1 MTDKL
6 ETIYKPKYTG
16 MMKFAMYLY
25 PIWVGLTVFSAYQWY
40 ITNAFNPQ
48 GLLTFIFGIMAASL
62 PFRVFREV
70 RFGDNITVKRYLL
83 PDLTIEY
90 KDIIVYDNKLRL
102 DTKNKGISLY
112 MITPDSLD
120 EFDKIIQRL
129 MSARKIKLTKK

>member
-1 MTDKL
+1 MADKP
-6 ETIYKPKYTG
+6 ETVYKPKYTG

-25 PIWVGLTVFSAYQWY
+25 PVWVGLTVFSAYQWS
-40 ITNAFNPQ
+40 TTGSFNPQ

-62 PFRVFREV
+62 PFRVFREA

-83 PDLTIEY
+83 PDLNIEY
-90 KDIIVYDNKLRL
+90 KDIIIYDNKLRL

-112 MITPDSLD
+112 MITPDSLE

-129 MSARKIKLTKK
+129 MSARKIKLKKK